1 VLGFQ
6 VGSFGAAHSGS
17 AGKRL
22 SLPSAVE
29 GLSKCL
35 FLLLVAALALLVPAV
50 GHAAGVPARQVQ
62 DRMRHR
68 HPPNPRY
75 RWKCGGTIAL

>member
-1 VLGFQ
+1 
-6 VGSFGAAHSGS
+6 
-17 AGKRL
+17 
-22 SLPSAVE
+22 
-29 GLSKCL
+29 
-35 FLLLVAALALLVPAV
+35 VAALALLVPAV